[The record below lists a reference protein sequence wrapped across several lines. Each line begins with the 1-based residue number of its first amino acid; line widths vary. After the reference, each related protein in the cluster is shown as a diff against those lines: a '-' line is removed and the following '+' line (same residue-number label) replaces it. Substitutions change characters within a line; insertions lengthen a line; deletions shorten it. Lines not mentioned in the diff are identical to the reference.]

1 MLSSECKYPDISEE
15 SVYESLGKP
24 QESKVVPSIDKF
36 VKFDSIGWQGDWE
49 IGLLQNMRAHG
60 SLLSL
65 LSSLPLRVFQVRSR
79 FLSPIQSPFF
89 PAAALLRIPRGQH
102 PESELPPNLDHF
114 LAANFKIGPRLQC
127 CTRKAS
133 STMQFGG
140 WHIGKNVSDL
150 SNKMQ
155 NDFSFAL
162 VKFISMDPGM
172 DQLGHNSPTRIFVL
186 LPSLSAF
193 LLDAPL

>member
-1 MLSSECKYPDISEE
+1 MALS
-15 SVYESLGKP
+15 
-24 QESKVVPSIDKF
+24 
-36 VKFDSIGWQGDWE
+36 
-49 IGLLQNMRAHG
+49 
-60 SLLSL
+60 SLLSPP
-65 LSSLPLRVFQVRSR
+65 LPLRVFQVRSR

-89 PAAALLRIPRGQH
+89 PAAALPRIPRGQH

-127 CTRKAS
+127 CTRKAF

-140 WHIGKNVSDL
+140 WHIGKNISDL
-150 SNKMQ
+150 SNKIQ

-162 VKFISMDPGM
+162 VKFISM

-193 LLDAPL
+193 LLAAPCRLL